1 MSNPLLELFI
11 SEAQELLETAVTSLL
26 KLEKQTDNAELINEA
41 FRSVHTLKS
50 SAAMFDFDAIT
61 LIAAASE
68 DLLQRLRARELELST
83 DMVDELFDQL
93 DCVKTWIP
101 YIESHETLPDNAL
114 ELAKESAAR
123 IRAYLTDSSDAT
135 PPPPPA
141 TVSINSYL
149 QELIASLSAA
159 QCQQLFTA
167 QSGRAL
173 TFFYYQ
179 PDSQCFYAGEDPFL
193 LVKQLPQLQALQI
206 KPVAPWSALEDFDT
220 YSCQLVFFGF
230 SSDNFSNVSNY
241 FRPVAEQVQISKI
254 SPLWLLTPQGEPPT
268 ESPEWLNQAIEL
280 VNQESL
286 RELQQLAHNKLAEL
300 PESARAASVLR
311 HLLSLLNSAWANS
324 AAARLLLNAINST
337 QAPDWQAFPVE
348 LAPKTPPAIEAAPAI
363 KQTTSTEAQQ
373 HAFRHILQEQIK
385 VLEMA
390 DNPAL
395 RSGTLQAVLTTVS
408 NCLNYMQLSQSLEV
422 VSYAQQ
428 QALFEPDN
436 RLFIAALKTIL
447 QQPFTAQA
455 VPAPIAEEQPE
466 IATPT
471 PVRNG
476 LVIDKPAESENLA
489 KVLKI
494 DQAKIDRLMDLVGEL
509 IVAKNSLPYL
519 AKRADGIFEA
529 REIAKEIKE
538 QYGVIN
544 RIADEMQDAIM
555 QVRMLPVS
563 QILKRFPRL
572 VRDLSHALDKQIE
585 LVIHGEN
592 TEIDKNIIEVLSEP
606 LIHIVRNCID
616 HGIESVAQRRKLGK
630 PDTGRITINAYQEH
644 DNVILDISDDGQGID
659 TNAVRQKALKM
670 SIINQERLDAMNDKD
685 IMQLVF
691 AAGLSTSQ
699 KISDVSG
706 RGVGMDV
713 VHSVIQRFG
722 GSVSLNSQL
731 GQGTQIQLSLPLTM
745 AVTQVMTIELNGQL
759 FGIPINTVVETM
771 RLPIDKIQTI
781 KHKEAFVLRDRIVP
795 LVRLHQVLE
804 LPEQNQVEELAVLVV
819 KVFGEVIGLVI
830 DKFHGGLEVIL
841 KPMEGVLNN
850 FRGYSGTALL
860 GDGSVLIV
868 LNLKELL

>member
-26 KLEKQTDNAELINEA
+26 KLEKQSDNAELINEA

-68 DLLQRLRARELELST
+68 DLLQRLRAREMELRT

-114 ELAKESAAR
+114 TLAKESAAR

-149 QELIASLSAA
+149 QELIASLSAT
-159 QCQQLFTA
+159 QCQQLFMA
-167 QSGRAL
+167 QAGRAL
-173 TFFYYQ
+173 TFFHYQ
-179 PDSQCFYAGEDPFL
+179 PDSQCFYAGEDPLL

-206 KPVAPWSALEDFDT
+206 KSVAPWSALEDFDT
-220 YSCQLVFFGF
+220 YTCQLVFFGF

-268 ESPEWLNQAIEL
+268 EPPEWLNQAIEL
-280 VNQESL
+280 VNQENLS
-286 RELQQLAHNKLAEL
+286 ELQQLAHNKLAEL
-300 PESARAASVLR
+300 PESARAASVLH

-324 AAARLLLNAINST
+324 AAARLLLNSINST
-337 QAPDWQAFPVE
+337 QAPDWQVFPVE
-348 LAPKTPPAIEAAPAI
+348 LAPKTPPVIEAAPAI
-363 KQTTSTEAQQ
+363 KQTVNGEAQQ
-373 HAFRHILQEQIK
+373 QAFRHILQEQIK

-395 RSGTLQAVLTTVS
+395 RSGTLQAVLTTIS
-408 NCLNYMQLSQSLEV
+408 NCLNYMQLSQHLAV

-428 QALFEPDN
+428 QSLLEPDN
-436 RLFIAALKTIL
+436 RLFISALQTIL
-447 QQPFTAQA
+447 QQPFEAVQA
-455 VPAPIAEEQPE
+455 IPSPIADEQPE
-466 IATPT
+466 IAT

-529 REIAKEIKE
+529 REIAKEIKD

-572 VRDLSHALDKQIE
+572 VRDLSHALDKQVE

-616 HGIESVAQRRKLGK
+616 HGIESVAQRRKAGK

-644 DNVILDISDDGQGID
+644 DNVILDISDDGEGID
-659 TNAVRQKALKM
+659 TNAVRQKALNLG
-670 SIINQERLDAMNDKD
+670 IINQERLDAMSDKE

-691 AAGLSTSQ
+691 VAGLSTSQ

-745 AVTQVMTIELNGQL
+745 AVTQVMMIELNGQL
-759 FGIPINTVVETM
+759 FGIPINTVVETI

-804 LPEQNQVEELAVLVV
+804 LPEQNQTEELAVLVV
-819 KVFGEVIGLVI
+819 KVFGDVIGLVI

-860 GDGSVLIV
+860 GDGSILII